1 MNESVQDTFSKFKWF
16 SSLSRIKSDSQTS
29 ENGAA
34 NKKTVNIFYT
44 IRRKLQKRY
53 TTRKVKAS
61 EQQNYSSVES
71 EGARIVLAS
80 EPVLDCS
87 NSSNVCD
94 NNRLDTFGISD
105 DPEET
110 SEMVA
115 IKKELAQYGWY
126 WGNLNRTDAQKKLK
140 GKDNGSF
147 LVRNSQ
153 TEKNQFTLSFRS
165 AGVTLHC
172 RVNLD
177 EDKKWSYIEESKFA
191 SPVELILETMR
202 RSETSVFGFVKQNSN
217 LQPPFPVRLTN
228 PVNRFYEVTS
238 LQHLCKHLIRS
249 RLRHRET
256 IEQLPLPNQLKDFL
270 QSDSYEP

>member
-1 MNESVQDTFSKFKWF
+1 MNESDTFSRFKWF
-16 SSLSRIKSDSQTS
+16 SSLSRLKSDYNATS
-29 ENGAA
+29 EQSS

-53 TTRKVKAS
+53 NTTRKVKAS
-61 EQQNYSSVES
+61 ESQHNNSVE
-71 EGARIVLAS
+71 EAARIVLESDNVAPTVAS
-80 EPVLDCS
+80 S
-87 NSSNVCD
+87 CD
-94 NNRLDTFGISD
+94 RAFGIFPRD
-105 DPEET
+105 DESPE
-110 SEMVA
+110 MRA

-126 WGNLNRTDAQKKLK
+126 WGNLKRTDAQKKLK
-140 GKDNGSF
+140 GKENGSF

-172 RVNLD
+172 RINLD
-177 EDKKWSYIEESKFA
+177 EDNQWSYIEESKFA

-202 RSETSVFGFVKQNSN
+202 RSETGVFGFVKQDSKM
-217 LQPPFPVRLTN
+217 QPPFPVRLTN
-228 PVNRFYEVTS
+228 PINRFYEVTS
-238 LQHLCKHLIRS
+238 LQHLCKNQIRS
-249 RLRHRET
+249 RIHQTET

>member
-16 SSLSRIKSDSQTS
+16 SSLSRIKSDSQTT
-29 ENGAA
+29 ENGAS

-61 EQQNYSSVES
+61 EQQSYNSAEN
-71 EGARIVLAS
+71 EGARIVLES
-80 EPVLDCS
+80 EPIVDSS
-87 NSSNVCD
+87 NSFY
-94 NNRLDTFGISD
+94 NNRLDTFGVSD
-105 DPEET
+105 DREET
-110 SEMVA
+110 PEMAA

-126 WGNLNRTDAQKKLK
+126 WGNLDRKNAQKKLK

-172 RVNLD
+172 RLNLD

-217 LQPPFPVRLTN
+217 LHPPFPVRLSN
-228 PVNRFYEVTS
+228 PVNRFYELTS
-238 LQHLCKHLIRS
+238 LQHLCKNLIRS
-249 RLRHRET
+249 RVRHRET

-270 QSDSYEP
+270 KSDSYEP